1 MDYQIAIDP
10 GLDVST
16 DEFVAVWNETSACRA
31 LAEARSPIASV
42 KGSPLDPQMLQQGL
56 VLLAGMAGAA
66 GGLALDALKDAVKDK
81 LTAYFKEKMSRK
93 PSIKVE
99 AIRQPDGAYLLV
111 VTGEAG

>member
-10 GLDVST
+10 NLGISAN
-16 DEFVAVWNETSACRA
+16 EFVMAWNETPACRA
-31 LAEARSPIASV
+31 LAEARSPISSV

-56 VLLAGMAGAA
+56 VLLAGVAGTV
-66 GGLALDALKDAVKDK
+66 GGLALDALKDSVKDK

-99 AIRQPDGAYLLV
+99 AIRQPGGAYLLV